1 MSFLQQ
7 AFCCMV
13 YLLDG
18 IYVPCFPFPGL
29 CVVCLNVL
37 TGVQHLQLRL
47 CKNKRSPID
56 IAACRLDPIVVKP
69 SSVVVSSIEAEGHME
84 ITAGSIL
91 PLLL

>member
-1 MSFLQQ
+1 
-7 AFCCMV
+7 MV

-37 TGVQHLQLRL
+37 TGVQYLQLRL

-56 IAACRLDPIVVKP
+56 IAACRLDP
-69 SSVVVSSIEAEGHME
+69 SS
-84 ITAGSIL
+84 
-91 PLLL
+91 